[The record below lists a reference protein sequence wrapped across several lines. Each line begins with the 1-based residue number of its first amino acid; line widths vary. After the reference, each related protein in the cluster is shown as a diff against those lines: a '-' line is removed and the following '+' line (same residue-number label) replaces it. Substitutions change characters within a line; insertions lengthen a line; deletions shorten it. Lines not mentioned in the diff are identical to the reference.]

1 MKKITPKE
9 IKKGL
14 SQLVEIKFL
23 QKKNGKYKFHPNYK
37 KTLKNC
43 KGKSK
48 EEILLEALWKAG
60 YFKTPKTEREIMIVI
75 KLLTL

>member
-1 MKKITPKE
+1 MKRITPKE

-23 QKKNGKYKFHPNYK
+23 QKKGGKYKFHPNYK
-37 KTLKNC
+37 SILKTC

-60 YFKTPKTEREIMIVI
+60 YFKTPKTEREIII
-75 KLLTL
+75 IIELLTL